1 VRFEVVTDSI
11 CGQVA
16 REEYDAS
23 LLEELIC
30 HARLV
35 LFE

>member
-1 VRFEVVTDSI
+1 VRFEVVADPI
-11 CGQVA
+11 CGQVT

-23 LLEELIC
+23 LLEKLIC